1 MNNHNT
7 AIKPIIYWAHIQH
20 HQWQFYLAATTE
32 GLCYIGSQGQPYEE
46 MEVWLQARRPESMI
60 VQDEHQL
67 QTYIEEI
74 IQYLNGER
82 QQFTIRHDFQGTSFQ
97 IQVWQALLQ
106 IPYGATWSYSD
117 IAEHIGRPA
126 AVRAVGAAIGAN
138 PFLITI
144 PCHRVIGKSG
154 ALTGYRGGLDMKTT
168 LLDLE
173 KSKEV
178 LVSESRF

>member
-46 MEVWLQARRPESMI
+46 MEVWLQARRPDSMI

-67 QTYIEEI
+67 QPYIEEI

>member
-7 AIKPIIYWAHIQH
+7 ATKPIIYWAYIEHD
-20 HQWQFYLAATTE
+20 QWKFYLAATPE
-32 GLCYIGSQGQPYEE
+32 GLCYIGSQGQPYDE
-46 MEVWLQARRPESMI
+46 MEVWLHARRPESTI
-60 VQDEHQL
+60 IHDEHQL
-67 QTYIEEI
+67 QPYIEEM
-74 IQYLNGER
+74 IQYLSGER

-117 IAEHIGRPA
+117 IAQHIGRPA

-154 ALTGYRGGLDMKTT
+154 ALTGYRGGLNMKTT

-173 KSKEV
+173 KRKEV
-178 LVSESRF
+178 L